1 MVLKLIGD
9 NLVKLGFGFV
19 CNDPP
24 GPNTNQALAMP
35 PLPDEPLETLQ
46 DRLDDHDHVDDHD
59 HAAGELLEVHLLQD
73 HLDLLCHVSLL
84 SNLAGQLT

>member
-1 MVLKLIGD
+1 M
-9 NLVKLGFGFV
+9 
-19 CNDPP
+19 NDPP

-35 PLPDEPLETLQ
+35 PLPDELLETLQ
-46 DRLDDHDHVDDHD
+46 DRLDDHDDVDDHH

-73 HLDLLCHVSLL
+73 RLDLLCHVSLL

>member
-46 DRLDDHDHVDDHD
+46 DRLDDDHD
-59 HAAGELLEVHLLQD
+59 HAAGELLKDRFKIIAMH
-73 HLDLLCHVSLL
+73 
-84 SNLAGQLT
+84 

>member
-46 DRLDDHDHVDDHD
+46 DCLDDDHVDDHD
-59 HAAGELLEVHLLQD
+59 HAAGELLEVHLL
-73 HLDLLCHVSLL
+73 
-84 SNLAGQLT
+84 